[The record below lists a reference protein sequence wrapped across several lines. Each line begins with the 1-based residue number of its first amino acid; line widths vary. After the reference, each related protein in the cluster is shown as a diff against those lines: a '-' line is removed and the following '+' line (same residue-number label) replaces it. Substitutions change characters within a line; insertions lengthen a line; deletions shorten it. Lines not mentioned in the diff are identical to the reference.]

1 MSSLWFS
8 GFCCSCCVGF
18 SGEHFYYLFA
28 VKFFVERSFVVATAV
43 DVVKGEIIAFV

>member
-18 SGEHFYYLFA
+18 SGELLYYLFA
-28 VKFFVERSFVVATAV
+28 VKFFVEGSFVVATAV

>member
-1 MSSLWFS
+1 
-8 GFCCSCCVGF
+8 
-18 SGEHFYYLFA
+18 